1 MLSSCHEEI
10 VHKPVLCRTTIMS
23 VAFVIAT
30 DQGISNQVKVG
41 DTVQELVSEL
51 KHVSELIF
59 SNNTTTTA
67 PRSSTFS
74 FLVCALSWL
83 IRIAS
88 RCVLKDY
95 ELDHLCNKN
104 KLNISEFL

>member
-1 MLSSCHEEI
+1 M
-10 VHKPVLCRTTIMS
+10 
-23 VAFVIAT
+23 IAT
-30 DQGISNQVKVG
+30 DQGISNHVKVG
-41 DTVQELVSEL
+41 DTVEELVSEL

-59 SNNTTTTA
+59 SNNTTTA
-67 PRSSTFS
+67 SRSSTFA
-74 FLVCALSWL
+74 FLVCALSRL
-83 IRIAS
+83 TRIAS